1 MMVLREF
8 KIKSHV
14 HPRNV
19 CISTTEYDEITGHT
33 SERKSHFVHFRG
45 NPSSPL
51 CTSHLELN
59 NNDGN
64 SDDDLLDLNDFI
76 PETTAPKPLQVSHD
90 EYVTMKGAASPNQ
103 ADGSG
108 PNSSAQQ
115 ASSSVPENNS
125 SLPAQGS
132 AGEPIQPPSTRATL
146 HLRFRKKTL
155 HLHFCKPTLQFSR

>member
-1 MMVLREF
+1 MSIPETCASAPPSMMRSQDTLQNE
-8 KIKSHV
+8 
-14 HPRNV
+14 N
-19 CISTTEYDEITGHT
+19 HT
-33 SERKSHFVHFRG
+33 SSTSDEEI
-45 NPSSPL
+45 PSSPL
-51 CTSHLELN
+51 YTSHLELN

-76 PETTAPKPLQVSHD
+76 PEATLPKPLQASHD
-90 EYVTMKGAASPNQ
+90 ECVTMKGAASPNQ

-108 PNSSAQQ
+108 PNSSAEQ

-125 SLPAQGS
+125 NLPAQGS
-132 AGEPIQPPSTRATL
+132 SGEPIQPPSTRATP